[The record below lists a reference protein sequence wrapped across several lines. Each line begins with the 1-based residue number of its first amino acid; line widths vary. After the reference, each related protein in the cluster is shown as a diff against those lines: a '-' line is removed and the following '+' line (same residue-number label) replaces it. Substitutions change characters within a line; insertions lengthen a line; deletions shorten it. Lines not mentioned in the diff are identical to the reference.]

1 MSLQNVLCWSKF
13 IYLLWQSETF
23 WFAFSKIGF
32 CAGIKGFEEAL
43 NTVKFL
49 GWLKKFRPAQ
59 NILWTVKGQGI
70 RVSIKKILNWLMY
83 TVPYFIKKKSVI
95 NIFHGLQMR
104 VLCIRMQL
112 SLRVWI
118 IQKICHT
125 FSSFIRTDGVSFFKE
140 MHKYSIL
147 IKL

>member
-1 MSLQNVLCWSKF
+1 MFCPRPK
-13 IYLLWQSETF
+13 IYLHIVAVTNILCRTKRWLALSF
-23 WFAFSKIGF
+23 WRGTKCSQIF
-32 CAGIKGFEEAL
+32 
-43 NTVKFL
+43 
-49 GWLKKFRPAQ
+49 GWLKKFGPAQ
-59 NILWTVKGQGI
+59 NILWPVKGQGI